1 MADPDLIL
9 INLFLGI
16 IFSIISSLSFAFG
29 IILQKKGVMEMDEI
43 KLSDISSMT
52 AMLKN
57 KSWKWGLVISL
68 VGAIPYVV
76 TQGLIGVTIAQP
88 LTLGLQL
95 AFIVI
100 FAMRVFDEKLEK
112 IELIGFLILII
123 SPVFLALGAVTP
135 PDIVVSSSIF
145 LTIFLVFI
153 LPCILISAILFLLI
167 KKFNE
172 KVVVVGLLY
181 ALISGIFFGMGAI
194 SVQIGVEVIKAWQVE
209 LFLLAIIFL
218 LGLLIFNA
226 AATVIQNL
234 AFQNK
239 GIKVGIV
246 MSVQSTTSILLAVFG
261 GILIFN
267 QHILTPVFFIIG
279 IVLIMTGNILLI
291 RFQTRLEEIDLKKPS
306 STESDTNTNEN
317 LE

>member
-1 MADPDLIL
+1 MADADLTL

-16 IFSIISSLSFAFG
+16 LCSIISALMFAYG
-29 IILQKKGVMEMDEI
+29 IILQKRGVMEMDEI

-57 KSWKWGLVISL
+57 KSWKWGIVIAL
-68 VGAIPYVV
+68 VGAIPYVI

-88 LTLGLQL
+88 LILGLQL
-95 AFIVI
+95 AFLVL
-100 FAMRVFDEKLEK
+100 FAMKLLDEKLEK
-112 IELIGFLILII
+112 IELIGFLILIA
-123 SPVFLALGAVTP
+123 SPIFLALGAVTP
-135 PDIVVSSSIF
+135 PNIEVSSSIF

-153 LPCILISAILFLLI
+153 LPCILISIILFLLI
-167 KKFNE
+167 KQLNE
-172 KVVVVGLLY
+172 KIVVVGLLY

-194 SVQIGVEVIKAWQVE
+194 SVQIGVEVIKAWQVD

-234 AFQNK
+234 AFQK
-239 GIKVGIV
+239 GKVGIAIGL
-246 MSVQSTTSILLAVFG
+246 QSTASILLAVFS

-267 QHILTPVFFIIG
+267 QQVLAPIFFIIG
-279 IVLIMTGNILLI
+279 IMLILLGNVLLI
-291 RFQTRLEEIDLKKPS
+291 RFQTRLEEIEIKKPS
-306 STESDTNTNEN
+306 ATEADE
-317 LE
+317 